1 MQYTKMKMVTGQ
13 KGKLPGLHFLF
24 PPPIDEVSSIEDI
37 FLILG
42 GENMKDNE
50 KNKKVLEIAVLVLK
64 LITALISLINTL
76 IK

>member
-1 MQYTKMKMVTGQ
+1 M
-13 KGKLPGLHFLF
+13 
-24 PPPIDEVSSIEDI
+24 SSIEDI

-50 KNKKVLEIAVLVLK
+50 KNKKVLEIATLVLK

-76 IK
+76 IR

>member
-1 MQYTKMKMVTGQ
+1 
-13 KGKLPGLHFLF
+13 
-24 PPPIDEVSSIEDI
+24 
-37 FLILG
+37 
-42 GENMKDNE
+42 MKDNE